1 MSIMTNFG
9 SEFSFS
15 FIKFLRN
22 FRFHLFK
29 EILNIIARLFLI
41 KISVSKSIDIDF
53 LLVAFLL
60 AKFIK
65 DAHEKF

>member
-9 SEFSFS
+9 NEFSFS

-22 FRFHLFK
+22 FWFHLFK
-29 EILNIIARLFLI
+29 EITNIIARLFLI

-53 LLVAFLL
+53 FWS
-60 AKFIK
+60 
-65 DAHEKF
+65 HSYWQNS